1 MDEQGQLVRQLYSEV
16 GAIIETSFDQGI
28 LALYLK
34 DDVLF
39 FATDAEWVEEL
50 GEVLSGL
57 FYRLDDLRHLQEKEA
72 QLRQIQKLRTM
83 GQLTTEVVHE
93 INNPLTMIIDESSMF
108 LEDRLE
114 TMVMDGVAAVHRA
127 GLQARDISECF
138 KAAALDELCCAHRFA
153 KAG

>member
-1 MDEQGQLVRQLYSEV
+1 M
-16 GAIIETSFDQGI
+16 
-28 LALYLK
+28 
-34 DDVLF
+34 
-39 FATDAEWVEEL
+39 
-50 GEVLSGL
+50 
-57 FYRLDDLRHLQEKEA
+57 
-72 QLRQIQKLRTM
+72 RQIQKLRTM

>member
-1 MDEQGQLVRQLYSEV
+1 MYSQVE
-16 GAIIETSFDQGI
+16 AIIETSFDQGV

-72 QLRQIQKLRTM
+72 QLRQIQKLRTV
-83 GQLTTEVVHE
+83 GQFTTEVVHE
-93 INNPLTMIIDESSMF
+93 INNPLTMIIDESSTF

-114 TMVMDGVAAVHRA
+114 PMVMYGVAAVHRT
-127 GLQARDISECF
+127 GLQARDISECLR
-138 KAAALDELCCAHRFA
+138 AAALDELCCAHRFA

>member
-1 MDEQGQLVRQLYSEV
+1 MYSQV
-16 GAIIETSFDQGI
+16 GAIIETSFDQGV

-50 GEVLSGL
+50 GEVMSGL

-72 QLRQIQKLRTM
+72 QLRQVQKLRTV

-114 TMVMDGVAAVHRA
+114 PMVMDGVAAVH
-127 GLQARDISECF
+127 
-138 KAAALDELCCAHRFA
+138 
-153 KAG
+153 